1 MYGSHFIPDLI
12 SLRRLRVIFKATFPR
27 FLSSLLT
34 PSLLCAQTALLSR
47 THSLSVHFHRNTVCV
62 RACASWTLYP
72 TRRHRFSPLAASNN
86 ESVCRRESK
95 KDRSEH
101 EVPAR
106 LDAPRCN
113 DRMSAA
119 HHFCHI
125 RYVIKH
131 AHCCSVGAAGLR

>member
-62 RACASWTLYP
+62 RACVRVLDSIPYTSASLLS
-72 TRRHRFSPLAASNN
+72 FSSL
-86 ESVCRRESK
+86 
-95 KDRSEH
+95 
-101 EVPAR
+101 
-106 LDAPRCN
+106 
-113 DRMSAA
+113 
-119 HHFCHI
+119 
-125 RYVIKH
+125 
-131 AHCCSVGAAGLR
+131 